1 MWLLRD
7 LSSSISTT
15 RVIGLSPLRPSIRQ
29 KVEEIEIKIEKPIKV
44 AKESPHR
51 ESKEPAKE
59 PLKLDFIVLS
69 SIQAKGICKEKKGLK
84 FANVIVMGKSTKTFV
99 DIRVSN
105 LFVSEKDVKK
115 LRLKFNKEVGRT
127 RIVNSKQVLTL
138 RVAQGM
144 GMQLGDFQGKDSIK

>member
-51 ESKEPAKE
+51 
-59 PLKLDFIVLS
+59 
-69 SIQAKGICKEKKGLK
+69 
-84 FANVIVMGKSTKTFV
+84 
-99 DIRVSN
+99 
-105 LFVSEKDVKK
+105 
-115 LRLKFNKEVGRT
+115 
-127 RIVNSKQVLTL
+127 VNGWPPRRREEDEL
-138 RVAQGM
+138 
-144 GMQLGDFQGKDSIK
+144 